1 MTHLIVSVVIVEIS
15 LNSYNRCMKKKFDGN
30 VPSFIGAAK
39 RLIFCMFKFFREET
53 KRKAVEAEV
62 ARAAEAE
69 AEKLA
74 EQERLRDEE
83 QRRRIQDA
91 LNRQTFTQ
99 VGGDWEILYC
109 CAVEL

>member
-1 MTHLIVSVVIVEIS
+1 M
-15 LNSYNRCMKKKFDGN
+15 
-30 VPSFIGAAK
+30 
-39 RLIFCMFKFFREET
+39 
-53 KRKAVEAEV
+53 EAS
-62 ARAAEAE
+62 RAAEAE

-99 VGGDWEILYC
+99 VRMQDPDMRR
-109 CAVEL
+109 CAKYQLSACIRAV